1 MGGTVPAEVGQALTL
16 AAHVTKILSEG
27 TRGNPR
33 QIKRF
38 LNSLMLRHAI
48 AEERGFGGDVQRPLL
63 AKIMLAE
70 RFYPDFYEQI
80 ARLAA
85 ADPDGKVDALGRFED
100 HVRAPA
106 VSDDDD
112 DPKPTARA
120 NSKPVPAKP
129 PSLPTEAEE
138 WAKNDWIK
146 GWAAIDPLLKDVD
159 LRPYVFVTR
168 DKRGALGGLVAASH
182 LEGLVERLMGP
193 RMLARGAVGEVSKLT
208 GPEPEEVF
216 DAIRGRILQ
225 EDNFIKLPDGVQGL
239 VVLVEAHPALQR
251 RLLEFLREL
260 PVAKLGAW
268 AVSSW
273 GTAFTD
279 AAAKEEFSQIT
290 AGWAEQSENAVLQA
304 ASKGVAKMK
313 RS

>member
-1 MGGTVPAEVGQALTL
+1 V
-16 AAHVTKILSEG
+16 K
-27 TRGNPR
+27 
-33 QIKRF
+33 
-38 LNSLMLRHAI
+38 
-48 AEERGFGGDVQRPLL
+48 
-63 AKIMLAE
+63 
-70 RFYPDFYEQI
+70 
-80 ARLAA
+80 
-85 ADPDGKVDALGRFED
+85 
-100 HVRAPA
+100 
-106 VSDDDD
+106 
-112 DPKPTARA
+112 KPTA
-120 NSKPVPAKP
+120 AKP
-129 PSLPTEAEE
+129 SALPSEAEE

-146 GWAAIDPLLKDVD
+146 GWAAIDPLLKDID

-193 RMLARGAVGEVSKLT
+193 RMLARGAAGEVAKLT

-225 EDNFIKLPDGVQGL
+225 EDNFTKLPDGVQGL
-239 VVLVEAHPALQR
+239 VVVVEAHPGLQR

-279 AAAKEEFSQIT
+279 ATAKGEFAQIA
-290 AGWAEQSENAVLQA
+290 AGWAEQCENTVLQV
-304 ASKGVAKMK
+304 ASRGVTKLK
-313 RS
+313 RT